1 MFTTKKRA
9 RQQVVLRLSRCLDTL
24 THLQLEVARA
34 RPIYPFMSTTYQAH
48 CAMHFDT
55 LGESAW
61 EVVSNLWRE
70 VF

>member
-1 MFTTKKRA
+1 
-9 RQQVVLRLSRCLDTL
+9 
-24 THLQLEVARA
+24 
-34 RPIYPFMSTTYQAH
+34 MSTTYQAH